1 MGKEHKLKLNVK
13 KQMFLLS
20 RKRRRSEF
28 DGANV
33 RLDGQAL
40 PRSSKVKCLGVMID
54 EELSWCNHI
63 DHIKRLSVIS
73 KVHLLKGLHQQRS
86 LLKNFSSKNEH

>member
-1 MGKEHKLKLNVK
+1 MGKENKLKLNVK
-13 KQMFLLS
+13 KQILLLS
-20 RKRRRSEF
+20 RKRRSEL
-28 DGANV
+28 DGVNV

>member
-1 MGKEHKLKLNVK
+1 MGKENKLKLNVK
-13 KQMFLLS
+13 KQILLLS
-20 RKRRRSEF
+20 RKRRSEL
-28 DGANV
+28 DGVNV

-63 DHIKRLSVIS
+63 DHFKRLSVIS